1 MERKA
6 QIQILET
13 IAVLFIFF
21 ILIAL
26 GFIFYTKIF
35 KSNLETEKE
44 EFSQAKSVNI
54 AQRAMFMPELQCSD
68 DNIVKENCID
78 ILKLQS
84 AKQIIEDNIIYY
96 DLLEFSDISISQI
109 YPNTEEWKLYS
120 KTTGDFR
127 NNFTTNVPI
136 SLFNPITK
144 EHGFGILTIQ
154 TLTK

>member
-68 DNIVKENCID
+68 DSIVKENCID

-96 DLLEFSDISISQI
+96 DLLEFSDISIIQI
-109 YPNTEEWKLYS
+109 YPNPEEWKLYS
-120 KTTGDFR
+120 RTTGDFR
-127 NNFTTNVPI
+127 NNFTANVPI

-154 TLTK
+154 TLTR

>member
-96 DLLEFSDISISQI
+96 DLLEFSDISIIQI
-109 YPNTEEWKLYS
+109 YPNPEEWKLYS
-120 KTTGDFR
+120 RTTGDFR

-154 TLTK
+154 TLTR